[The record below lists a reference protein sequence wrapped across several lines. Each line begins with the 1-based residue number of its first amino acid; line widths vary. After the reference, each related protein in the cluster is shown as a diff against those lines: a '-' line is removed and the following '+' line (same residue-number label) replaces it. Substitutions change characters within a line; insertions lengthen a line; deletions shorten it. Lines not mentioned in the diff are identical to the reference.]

1 MDVVRGSLVE
11 TIVRENGKEE
21 REGERGDICF
31 K

>member
-1 MDVVRGSLVE
+1 MFVRGSLVE
-11 TIVRENGKEE
+11 AIVRENRKK

>member
-11 TIVRENGKEE
+11 AIVRENGKEK
-21 REGERGDICF
+21 REGGRGDICF

>member
-11 TIVRENGKEE
+11 TIVRENEKEE